1 MTNERLRRIVRR
13 REFTVFGL
21 IVVLVV
27 LFSLTTE
34 RFMSVSNL
42 SNLLLQLAGIA
53 ISAIGMT
60 MVIITG
66 GIDVSVGS
74 TLGMAS
80 VVAGKFL
87 MSGYSP
93 FLVLLGAL
101 GVGLLIGLCNG
112 LLIAW
117 GNIPPI
123 IVTLGMMSIL
133 RSLMYQL
140 LGGRWISGIPPG
152 IRVIGLGKWFGIP
165 ISMWV
170 TMLLIAFFTYFLSSR
185 PLGRAIYAVGNNP
198 EAARVSGID
207 LRRTLL
213 FVYAVL
219 GALAGFAGL
228 VYVARTGIVQTN
240 TGSGFELEV
249 IAAVV
254 LGGTSILGGRGTV
267 IGSLL
272 GAFLVGVI
280 KNGMVLLNVPA
291 LSEGL
296 VIGVLIILSVMI
308 DVVRARGERI

>member
-1 MTNERLRRIVRR
+1 VTNTGFRKVLRR
-13 REFTVFGL
+13 REFTVLGL

-42 SNLLLQLAGIA
+42 SNLLLQLAGTA

-80 VVAGKFL
+80 VVAGKL
-87 MSGYSP
+87 LVGGYSP
-93 FLVLLGAL
+93 FLVLLSAL
-101 GVGLLIGLCNG
+101 GAGLVIGLFNG
-112 LLIAW
+112 TLIAF
-117 GNIPPI
+117 GNVPPI

-140 LGGRWISGIPPG
+140 LGGRWISGIPPA
-152 IRVIGLGKWFGIP
+152 IRVIGLGKWLGVP
-165 ISMWV
+165 ISMWITV
-170 TMLLIAFFTYFLSSR
+170 VLIAFFTYFLSSR

-207 LRRTLL
+207 LRRTTL

-254 LGGTSILGGRGTV
+254 LGGTSILGGRGTI

-272 GAFLVGVI
+272 GAFLVGII

-296 VIGVLIILSVMI
+296 VVGVLIILSVMI
-308 DVVRARGERI
+308 DVIRARGERS

>member
-1 MTNERLRRIVRR
+1 MTSVGLRKILRR
-13 REFTVFGL
+13 REFTVLGL
-21 IVVLVV
+21 IVALVII
-27 LFSLTTE
+27 FSLTTE
-34 RFMSVSNL
+34 RFMSVSNI
-42 SNLLLQLAGIA
+42 SNLLLQLAGTA

-87 MSGYSP
+87 MGGYAP
-93 FLVLLGAL
+93 FWVLAAAVGMGLL
-101 GVGLLIGLCNG
+101 VGLFNG
-112 LLIAW
+112 VLIAW

-140 LGGRWISGIPPG
+140 LGGRWISGIPPA
-152 IRVIGLGKWFGIP
+152 IRVIGLGKWLGIP

-170 TMLLIAFFTYFLSSR
+170 TVLLIALFTYFLSSR

-198 EAARVSGID
+198 EAARISGID
-207 LRRTLL
+207 LRRTTL

-272 GAFLVGVI
+272 GAFLVGII

-296 VIGVLIILSVMI
+296 VVGTLIILSVMI
-308 DVVRARGERI
+308 DVIRTRGERA

>member
-42 SNLLLQLAGIA
+42 SNLLLQLAGTA

>member
-1 MTNERLRRIVRR
+1 MTNAGFRRIVRR

-21 IVVLVV
+21 IVALVI

-34 RFMSVSNL
+34 RFLSVSNL
-42 SNLLLQLAGIA
+42 SNLLLQLAGTA

-87 MSGYSP
+87 MGGYSP
-93 FLVLLGAL
+93 FVVLLAAL
-101 GVGLLIGLCNG
+101 GVGLLIGLFNG
-112 LLIAW
+112 TLIAW

-140 LGGRWISGIPPG
+140 LGGRWISGIPPA
-152 IRVIGLGKWFGIP
+152 IRVIGLGKWLGVP

-170 TMLLIAFFTYFLSSR
+170 TIFLIAFFTYFLSSR

-198 EAARVSGID
+198 EAARISGID
-207 LRRTLL
+207 LKRTIL

-272 GAFLVGVI
+272 GAFLVGIV

-308 DVVRARGERI
+308 DVVRTRGERV

>member
-1 MTNERLRRIVRR
+1 MTNTGFRKVLRR
-13 REFTVFGL
+13 REFTVLGL

-42 SNLLLQLAGIA
+42 SNLLLQLAGTA

-80 VVAGKFL
+80 VVAGKLL
-87 MSGYSP
+87 MGGYSP
-93 FLVLLGAL
+93 FFVLLSAL
-101 GVGLLIGLCNG
+101 GTGLAIGLFNG
-112 LLIAW
+112 TLVAF
-117 GNIPPI
+117 GNVPPI

-140 LGGRWISGIPPG
+140 LGGRWISGIPPA
-152 IRVIGLGKWFGIP
+152 IRVIGLGKWLGVP
-165 ISMWV
+165 ISMWITV
-170 TMLLIAFFTYFLSSR
+170 VLIAFFTYFLSSR

-198 EAARVSGID
+198 EAARISGID
-207 LRRTLL
+207 LRRTTL

-272 GAFLVGVI
+272 GAFLVGII

-296 VIGVLIILSVMI
+296 VVGVLIILSVMI
-308 DVVRARGERI
+308 DVIRARGERS

>member
-1 MTNERLRRIVRR
+1 MTNTGFRKMLRR
-13 REFTVFGL
+13 REFTVLGL

-42 SNLLLQLAGIA
+42 SNLLLQLAGTA

-80 VVAGKFL
+80 VVAGKL
-87 MSGYSP
+87 LVGGYSP
-93 FLVLLGAL
+93 FFVLLCAL
-101 GVGLLIGLCNG
+101 GTGLAIGLFNG
-112 LLIAW
+112 TLIAF
-117 GNIPPI
+117 GNVPPI

-140 LGGRWISGIPPG
+140 LGGRWISGIPPA
-152 IRVIGLGKWFGIP
+152 IRVIGLGKWLGVP
-165 ISMWV
+165 ISMWITV
-170 TMLLIAFFTYFLSSR
+170 VLIAFFTYFLSSR
-185 PLGRAIYAVGNNP
+185 PLGRAIYAMGNNP

-207 LRRTLL
+207 LRRTTL

-272 GAFLVGVI
+272 GAFLVGII

-296 VIGVLIILSVMI
+296 VVGVLIILSVMI
-308 DVVRARGERI
+308 DVIRARGERS

>member
-1 MTNERLRRIVRR
+1 MTDERLRRIIRR
-13 REFTVFGL
+13 REFTVLGL
-21 IVVLVV
+21 IVVLIVF
-27 LFSLTTE
+27 FSLTTE

-42 SNLLLQLAGIA
+42 SNLLLQLAGTA

-87 MSGYSP
+87 MGGYSP
-93 FLVLLGAL
+93 LLVLFAAI
-101 GVGLLIGLCNG
+101 GVGLLIGLFNG
-112 LLIAW
+112 ALIAW

-140 LGGRWISGIPPG
+140 LGGRWISGIPPA
-152 IRVIGLGKWFGIP
+152 IRVIGLGKWLGVP

-170 TMLLIAFFTYFLSSR
+170 TILLIAFFTYFLSSR
-185 PLGRAIYAVGNNP
+185 PLGRAVYAVGNNP
-198 EAARVSGID
+198 EAARISGID

-272 GAFLVGVI
+272 GAFLVGII

-308 DVVRARGERI
+308 DVIRARGERV

>member
-1 MTNERLRRIVRR
+1 MTNAGFRRIVRR

-21 IVVLVV
+21 IVALVI

-34 RFMSVSNL
+34 RFLSVSNL
-42 SNLLLQLAGIA
+42 SNLLLQLAGTA
-53 ISAIGMT
+53 MSAIGMT

-87 MSGYSP
+87 MGGYSP
-93 FLVLLGAL
+93 FVVLLAAL
-101 GVGLLIGLCNG
+101 GVGLLIGLFNG
-112 LLIAW
+112 VLIAW

-140 LGGRWISGIPPG
+140 LGGRWISGIPPA
-152 IRVIGLGKWFGIP
+152 IRIIGLGKWLGIP

-170 TMLLIAFFTYFLSSR
+170 TILLIAFFTYFLSSR

-198 EAARVSGID
+198 EAARISGID
-207 LRRTLL
+207 LKRTVL

-272 GAFLVGVI
+272 GAFLVGII

-308 DVVRARGERI
+308 DVVRTRGERA

>member
-1 MTNERLRRIVRR
+1 MMNAGFRRVLRR
-13 REFTVFGL
+13 REFTVLGL
-21 IVVLVV
+21 IVALVII
-27 LFSLTTE
+27 FSLTTE
-34 RFMSVSNL
+34 RFMSVSNV
-42 SNLLLQLAGIA
+42 SNLLLQLAGTA

-87 MSGYSP
+87 MGGYTP
-93 FLVLLGAL
+93 FWVLAAAVGM
-101 GVGLLIGLCNG
+101 GLLIGFFNG
-112 LLIAW
+112 VLVAW

-140 LGGRWISGIPPG
+140 LGGRWISGIPPA
-152 IRVIGLGKWFGIP
+152 IRVIGLGKWLGIP

-170 TMLLIAFFTYFLSSR
+170 TVVLIAFFTYFLSSR

-198 EAARVSGID
+198 EAARISGID
-207 LRRTLL
+207 LRRTTL
-213 FVYAVL
+213 FVYAIL

-296 VIGVLIILSVMI
+296 VVGTLIILSVMI
-308 DVVRARGERI
+308 DVIRTRGERA

>member
-1 MTNERLRRIVRR
+1 VTNTGFRKVLRR
-13 REFTVFGL
+13 REFTVLGL
-21 IVVLVV
+21 IVLLVV

-42 SNLLLQLAGIA
+42 SNLLLQLAGTA

-80 VVAGKFL
+80 VVAGKL
-87 MSGYSP
+87 LVGGYSP
-93 FLVLLGAL
+93 FLVLLSAL
-101 GVGLLIGLCNG
+101 GTGLVIGLFNG
-112 LLIAW
+112 TLIAF
-117 GNIPPI
+117 GNVPPI

-140 LGGRWISGIPPG
+140 LGGRWISGIPPA
-152 IRVIGLGKWFGIP
+152 IRVIGLGKWLGVP
-165 ISMWV
+165 ISMWITV
-170 TMLLIAFFTYFLSSR
+170 VLIAFFTYFLSSR

-207 LRRTLL
+207 LRRTTL
-213 FVYAVL
+213 FVYAIL

-254 LGGTSILGGRGTV
+254 LGGTSILGGRGTI

-272 GAFLVGVI
+272 GAFLVGII

-296 VIGVLIILSVMI
+296 VVGVLIILSVMI
-308 DVVRARGERI
+308 DVIRARGERS

>member
-1 MTNERLRRIVRR
+1 VTNTGFRKVLRR
-13 REFTVFGL
+13 REFTVLGL
-21 IVVLVV
+21 IVLLVV

-42 SNLLLQLAGIA
+42 SNLLLQLAGTA

-80 VVAGKFL
+80 VVAGKL
-87 MSGYSP
+87 LVGGYSP
-93 FLVLLGAL
+93 FLVLLSAL
-101 GVGLLIGLCNG
+101 GTGLVIGLFNG
-112 LLIAW
+112 TLIAF
-117 GNIPPI
+117 GNVPPI

-140 LGGRWISGIPPG
+140 LGGRWISGIPPA
-152 IRVIGLGKWFGIP
+152 IRVIGLGKWLGVP
-165 ISMWV
+165 ISMWITV
-170 TMLLIAFFTYFLSSR
+170 VLIAFFTYFLSSR

-207 LRRTLL
+207 LRRTTL

-254 LGGTSILGGRGTV
+254 LGGTSILGGRGTI

-272 GAFLVGVI
+272 GAFLVGII

-296 VIGVLIILSVMI
+296 VVGVLIILSVMI
-308 DVVRARGERI
+308 DVIRARGERS

>member
-1 MTNERLRRIVRR
+1 MTNTGFRKVLRR
-13 REFTVFGL
+13 REFTVLGL

-27 LFSLTTE
+27 LFALTTE

-42 SNLLLQLAGIA
+42 SNLLLQLAGTA

-80 VVAGKFL
+80 VVAGKL
-87 MSGYSP
+87 LVGGYSP
-93 FLVLLGAL
+93 VFVLLSAL
-101 GVGLLIGLCNG
+101 GTGLAIGLFNG
-112 LLIAW
+112 TLIAF
-117 GNIPPI
+117 GNVPPI

-140 LGGRWISGIPPG
+140 LGGRWISGIPPA
-152 IRVIGLGKWFGIP
+152 IRVIGLGKWLGVP
-165 ISMWV
+165 ISMWITV
-170 TMLLIAFFTYFLSSR
+170 VLIAFFTYFLSSR

-207 LRRTLL
+207 LRRTTL

-272 GAFLVGVI
+272 GAFLVGII

-296 VIGVLIILSVMI
+296 VVGVLIILSVMI
-308 DVVRARGERI
+308 DVIRARGERS